1 MRVLLDS
8 NVLVSSLVNPGA
20 SRRLLIHLLDEHT
33 VVSSVEILAELEGV
47 LSREKFSFTKSRV
60 DEYVSL
66 IASISTIVDIGE
78 PPRVVEE
85 DPDDDVVLAT
95 ANYGNVDYIV
105 TGDRHLLRLGEYDK
119 AKIVSVREMLTILKA
134 RQDVA

>member
-8 NVLVSSLVNPGA
+8 NVLVSALVNPGA
-20 SRRLLIHLLDEHT
+20 SRHLLFHLLDEHT

-47 LSREKFSFTKSRV
+47 LSREKFSFTKSQV
-60 DEYVSL
+60 DEYLSL
-66 IASISTIVDIGE
+66 IASISTIVDVGE
-78 PPRVVEE
+78 PPRVVEG

-95 ANYGNVDYIV
+95 ANYGRADYIV

-119 AKIVSVREMLTILKA
+119 TKIVSVREMLTLLKE
-134 RQDVA
+134 

>member
-8 NVLVSSLVNPGA
+8 NVLVSALVNPGA
-20 SRRLLIHLLDEHT
+20 SRCLLFRLLDEHT

-47 LSREKFSFTKSRV
+47 LSREKFSFTKSQV
-60 DEYVSL
+60 DEYLSL

-85 DPDDDVVLAT
+85 DPDDDVVLVT
-95 ANYGNVDYIV
+95 ANYGSADYIV

-119 AKIVSVREMLTILKA
+119 TKIVSVREMLSE
-134 RQDVA
+134 RVQESP

>member
-1 MRVLLDS
+1 MRVLIDS
-8 NVLVSSLVNPGA
+8 NVLVSALVNPGA
-20 SRRLLIHLLDEHT
+20 SRRLLFHLLDEHT

-47 LSREKFSFTKSRV
+47 LSREKFGFTKSRV
-60 DEYVSL
+60 DEYLSL

-95 ANYGNVDYIV
+95 ANYGRADYIV
-105 TGDRHLLRLGEYDK
+105 TGDRHLLRLGEHDK
-119 AKIVSVREMLTILKA
+119 TKIVSVREMLK
-134 RQDVA
+134 RS

>member
-1 MRVLLDS
+1 MRVLIDS
-8 NVLVSSLVNPGA
+8 NVLVSALVNPGA
-20 SRRLLIHLLDEHT
+20 SRRLLFHLLDEHT

-60 DEYVSL
+60 DEYLSL
-66 IASISTIVDIGE
+66 IASISTIVDVGE
-78 PPRVVEE
+78 PPRVVEG

-95 ANYGNVDYIV
+95 ANYGRADYIV

-119 AKIVSVREMLTILKA
+119 TKIVSVREMLTLLKE
-134 RQDVA
+134 

>member
-1 MRVLLDS
+1 MRVLIDS
-8 NVLVSSLVNPGA
+8 NVLVSALVNPCA
-20 SRRLLIHLLDEHT
+20 SRRLLFHLLDEHT

-60 DEYVSL
+60 DEYLSL
-66 IASISTIVDIGE
+66 IASISTIVDVGE
-78 PPRVVEE
+78 PPRVVEG

-95 ANYGNVDYIV
+95 ANYGRADYIV

-119 AKIVSVREMLTILKA
+119 TKIVSVREMLTLLKE
-134 RQDVA
+134 

>member
-1 MRVLLDS
+1 MRVLIDS
-8 NVLVSSLVNPGA
+8 NVLVSALVNLGA
-20 SRRLLIHLLDEHT
+20 SRRLLFHLLDEHT

-60 DEYVSL
+60 DEYLSL
-66 IASISTIVDIGE
+66 IASISTIVDVGE
-78 PPRVVEE
+78 PPRVVEG

-95 ANYGNVDYIV
+95 ANYGRADYIV

-119 AKIVSVREMLTILKA
+119 TKIVSVREMLTLLKE
-134 RQDVA
+134 

>member
-8 NVLVSSLVNPGA
+8 NVLVSSLVSPGA
-20 SRRLLIHLLDEHT
+20 SRRLLFHLLDEHT

-47 LSREKFSFTKSRV
+47 LSREKFSFTQSRV
-60 DEYVSL
+60 DEYLSL

-95 ANYGNVDYIV
+95 ANYGNADYIV
-105 TGDRHLLRLGEYDK
+105 TGDRHLLRLGEHNK
-119 AKIVSVREMLTILKA
+119 TKIVSVREMLTLLKE
-134 RQDVA
+134 